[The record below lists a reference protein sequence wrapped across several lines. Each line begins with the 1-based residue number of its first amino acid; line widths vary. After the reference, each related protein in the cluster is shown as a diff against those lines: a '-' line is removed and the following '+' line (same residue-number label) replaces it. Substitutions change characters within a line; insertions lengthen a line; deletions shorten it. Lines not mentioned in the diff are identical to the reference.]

1 MTTTPADSDA
11 TDAVAQSPTREAE
24 QCEAGLR
31 RVLSYICA
39 RRHRRLIAFTGV
51 FLLIHSVAEI
61 PVSLVSPVVSG
72 LVITYIHSKGIII
85 GPEMY
90 AIFFSIT
97 QIIPSLAITL
107 LIFMRL
113 RQIYKNYI
121 LPREHV
127 AASDS
132 D

>member
-1 MTTTPADSDA
+1 MTTPPADSDSA
-11 TDAVAQSPTREAE
+11 DTSLRSPTVQAAE
-24 QCEAGLR
+24 CEAGLR
-31 RVLSYICA
+31 RVLAYICA
-39 RRHRRLIAFTGV
+39 RRYRRLIAFTGV
-51 FLLIHSVAEI
+51 FLLIHSVARI
-61 PVSLVSPVVSG
+61 PVSLVSPLLSG

-90 AIFFSIT
+90 TIFFSIT

-121 LPREHV
+121 LPGKLV
-127 AASDS
+127 AVSDS

>member
-1 MTTTPADSDA
+1 MLA
-11 TDAVAQSPTREAE
+11 
-24 QCEAGLR
+24 
-31 RVLSYICA
+31 YICA
-39 RRHRRLIAFTGV
+39 RRHRRLIAFAGV

-72 LVITYIHSKGIII
+72 LVITFIHSKGIII

-113 RQIYKNYI
+113 RLIYKNYN
-121 LPREHV
+121 LLGELV
-127 AASDS
+127 AESDS